1 MAKALFGQNQLSL
14 PGLSQPV
21 QLAAKRDPNLV
32 AALAEVLKG
41 NNFGSQVFGLRRR
54 GLGIVC
60 LLQIGLVGHGIICKG
75 SF

>member
-32 AALAEVLKG
+32 AALAEFLKG
-41 NNFGSQVFGLRRR
+41 NNFGSYVFGLWWS
-54 GLGIVC
+54 GLGVVC
-60 LLQIGLVGHGIICKG
+60 LLRAGLVGHGIIR
-75 SF
+75 